1 MKLTKDNL
9 ELHLTP
15 AKPEVREM
23 LLTMQVEMVDR
34 VLRESFPSAEQ
45 RLQVLEQLLA
55 KVKEWEP

>member
-15 AKPEVREM
+15 AKPEVWEM

-34 VLRESFPSAEQ
+34 ILRESFPSAEQ
-45 RLQVLEQLLA
+45 RLQFLEQLLA
-55 KVKEWEP
+55 KVKESEP